1 MRARPSHARTRRGL
15 GEIVELRQ
23 VGHPSAEAYH
33 YRNRWMVDRGQ
44 LVIAFP
50 RGEDQT
56 SGTWYTVNYAAE
68 QGKPRLIVPV

>member
-1 MRARPSHARTRRGL
+1 
-15 GEIVELRQ
+15 
-23 VGHPSAEAYH
+23 
-33 YRNRWMVDRGQ
+33 MVDRGQ